1 MRSAGSAVLVIVAL
15 LLAAVA
21 GPSIWMQR
29 NVVDEAG
36 FVQLAGSLGANK
48 EFQDGLANVV
58 ATQSA
63 AQLALPPQLQN
74 LAAELIATAA
84 RSLSSQPGYA
94 DAWAETLRRSH
105 ALTFAPTA
113 DQNITGEL
121 NLDIAPLVGL
131 VANNVSADVGVKLP
145 VPPEVLISV
154 DQPAVAKALPLVSAV
169 AGVGVWFMVFA
180 VALFALAVVVARYK
194 ARTVVLAGLGLAL
207 VALAWLLG
215 SNWVAGRFVD
225 ISPANDVAA
234 QFGSQLGE
242 LVKESW
248 QWGIAAG
255 FVLAGCLVVV
265 GVLARMVRRTPT
277 A

>member
-36 FVQLAGSLGANK
+36 FVQLAGPLGANK

-74 LAAELIATAA
+74 LAAELIATVA
-84 RSLSSQPGYA
+84 RSLSSQHGYA

-113 DQNITGEL
+113 DQNIAGEL

-145 VPPEVLISV
+145 VPSEVLISV
-154 DQPAVAKALPLVSAV
+154 DQPAVAKTLPLVSAV
-169 AGVGVWFMVFA
+169 AGAGVWFMVFA

-207 VALAWLLG
+207 VVLAWLLG

-255 FVLAGCLVVV
+255 FIVAGCLVVV